1 MNKVVDLCLNAVVN
15 APFFFASDYLT
26 LTPLLQVLFVEL
38 KLPHDEDGQATKR
51 KTLGVTRRGKSRATK
66 HLSTSKDVLEKLK
79 PLHPLPGLI
88 MEWRR
93 INTALTK
100 VVFPLQK
107 EKCLNTRLNMS
118 RIHSLSQTH
127 TATGRVSFAEPN
139 LQNVPKDF
147 DITLPTTIAESPP
160 PEAWNERY
168 CSKRGQRG
176 GNRRNKTS
184 VKPGSSAVGTGPKY
198 AVSMRNA
205 FVPFKDGVLF
215 AADYSQLE
223 LRLIAH
229 LAKDERLRRI
239 LNGGG
244 DVFKMIAGELF
255 REPSESVKDAQRQH
269 AKQVC
274 YGIIYGIGA
283 KALGE
288 QLSLTEEEAA
298 SFIDRFTSRY
308 AGVKR
313 YLKETVELCKK
324 NGFVRT
330 ITGRKRFLPAIN
342 SSNSHAQSQAAR
354 QAVNTT
360 VQGSAADLVKTAMV
374 NIDKR
379 LAEEFP
385 LCVVTHRH
393 AFPDLH
399 SNKTKNLKWRSKTH
413 VPPPAGG
420 YFVLQLHDELIF
432 EVSVNELRSV
442 AQIVKNEMENA
453 MKLSVVLPLK
463 MKAGP
468 SWGNMAE
475 FEL

>member
-1 MNKVVDLCLNAVVN
+1 M
-15 APFFFASDYLT
+15 
-26 LTPLLQVLFVEL
+26 
-38 KLPHDEDGQATKR
+38 
-51 KTLGVTRRGKSRATK
+51 TRRGTSRGTK
-66 HLSTSKDVLEKLK
+66 HLSTNKDVLERLK

-88 MEWRR
+88 IEWRR
-93 INTALTK
+93 INSALTK

-107 EKCLNTRLNMS
+107 EKCFNPRLNMP
-118 RIHSLSQTH
+118 RIHSMSQTH

-160 PEAWNERY
+160 PGAWDEK
-168 CSKRGQRG
+168 CSSKRD
-176 GNRRNKTS
+176 RRRRQNMMNVKSGTS
-184 VKPGSSAVGTGPKY
+184 STGVAPNFS
-198 AVSMRNA
+198 VSMRNA
-205 FVPFKDGVLF
+205 FVPFKNGVLL

-229 LAKDERLRRI
+229 LANDERLRKI

-244 DVFKMIAGELF
+244 DVFRMIAGELY
-255 REPSESVKDAQRQH
+255 RAPAEAIKDNQRQH
-269 AKQVC
+269 AKQIC

-288 QLSLTEEEAA
+288 QLGLNEEEAA
-298 SFIDRFTSRY
+298 LFIDKFTSRFV
-308 AGVKR
+308 GVKK
-313 YLKETVELCKK
+313 YLKETVEQCKK
-324 NGFVRT
+324 QGFVKT
-330 ITGRKRFLPAIN
+330 VTGRKRFLPAIN
-342 SSNSHAQSQAAR
+342 STNTHAHSQAAR

-360 VQGSAADLVKTAMV
+360 VQGSAADLVKTTMV

-379 LAEEFP
+379 LTKEFP
-385 LCVVTHRH
+385 SCVMTHRH
-393 AFPDLH
+393 SNPDLQ
-399 SNKTKNLKWRSKTH
+399 SSRSKIRGRPSKCN
-413 VPPPAGG
+413 VPPPVGG

-442 AQIVKNEMENA
+442 AQIVKTEMEDA
-453 MKLSVVLPLK
+453 IKLSVVTPVK

-475 FEL
+475 FEV

>member
-1 MNKVVDLCLNAVVN
+1 M
-15 APFFFASDYLT
+15 P
-26 LTPLLQVLFVEL
+26 
-38 KLPHDEDGQATKR
+38 
-51 KTLGVTRRGKSRATK
+51 
-66 HLSTSKDVLEKLK
+66 
-79 PLHPLPGLI
+79 
-88 MEWRR
+88 
-93 INTALTK
+93 
-100 VVFPLQK
+100 
-107 EKCLNTRLNMS
+107 

-147 DITLPTTIAESPP
+147 DITLPTTIAESLPP
-160 PEAWNERY
+160 GAWNERSS
-168 CSKRGQRG
+168 SKRGQRR
-176 GNRRNKTS
+176 GNRRSTMNM
-184 VKPGSSAVGTGPKY
+184 KPGSSSIGNGPNY

-205 FVPFKDGVLF
+205 FVPFKNGVLF

-229 LAKDERLRRI
+229 LANDERLRKI

-255 REPSESVKDAQRQH
+255 RVPAESIKDDQRQH

-288 QLSLTEEEAA
+288 QLCLTEEEAA
-298 SFIDRFTSRY
+298 LFIDKFTSRY
-308 AGVKR
+308 VGVKR
-313 YLKETVELCKK
+313 YLKETVEECKK
-324 NGFVRT
+324 QGFVKT
-330 ITGRKRFLPAIN
+330 VTGRKRFFPAIN
-342 SSNSHAQSQAAR
+342 SPNVHAHSQAAR

-385 LCVVTHRH
+385 SCAMTHRH
-393 AFPDLH
+393 ASPDLH
-399 SNKTKNLKWRSKTH
+399 SSGNKIRGRRLKADAS
-413 VPPPAGG
+413 PPVGG

-432 EVSVNELRSV
+432 EVSVSELRRV
-442 AQIVKNEMENA
+442 AQIVKTEMENA
-453 MKLSVVLPLK
+453 MKLSVLLPVK

>member
-1 MNKVVDLCLNAVVN
+1 M
-15 APFFFASDYLT
+15 P
-26 LTPLLQVLFVEL
+26 
-38 KLPHDEDGQATKR
+38 
-51 KTLGVTRRGKSRATK
+51 
-66 HLSTSKDVLEKLK
+66 
-79 PLHPLPGLI
+79 
-88 MEWRR
+88 
-93 INTALTK
+93 
-100 VVFPLQK
+100 
-107 EKCLNTRLNMS
+107 
-118 RIHSLSQTH
+118 RIHSVSQTH

-160 PEAWNERY
+160 PGAWDERY
-168 CSKRGQRG
+168 SSKRGQRRG
-176 GNRRNKTS
+176 KRRSMIN
-184 VKPGSSAVGTGPKY
+184 VVPGSNSTGTGSNY

-205 FVPFKDGVLF
+205 FVPFKNGVLF

-229 LAKDERLRRI
+229 LANDERLSRI

-244 DVFKMIAGELF
+244 DVFRMIAGELY
-255 REPSESVKDAQRQH
+255 RVPAEAIKDDQRQH

-288 QLSLTEEEAA
+288 QLGLSEEEAA
-298 SFIDRFTSRY
+298 LFIDKFTSRY
-308 AGVKR
+308 VGVKR
-313 YLKETVELCKK
+313 YLKESVDKCKEQ
-324 NGFVRT
+324 GFVRT
-330 ITGRKRFLPAIN
+330 VTGRKRFLPAIN
-342 SSNSHAQSQAAR
+342 SPNTHAYSQAAR

-385 LCVVTHRH
+385 SCAVTHSH
-393 AFPDLH
+393 SFPDLH
-399 SNKTKNLKWRSKTH
+399 SGRSKIRGKRSKGG
-413 VPPPAGG
+413 VPPPVGG

-432 EVSVNELRSV
+432 EVSVNELRRV
-442 AQIVKNEMENA
+442 AQIVKTEMENA
-453 MKLSVVLPLK
+453 MKLSVVLPVK

>member
-1 MNKVVDLCLNAVVN
+1 M
-15 APFFFASDYLT
+15 
-26 LTPLLQVLFVEL
+26 LFIEL
-38 KLPHDEDGQATKR
+38 KLPHDDDGQATKR
-51 KTLGVTRRGKSRATK
+51 KTLGVTRRGASRSTK
-66 HLSTSKDVLEKLK
+66 HLSTNKDVLERLK

-88 MEWRR
+88 IEWRR
-93 INTALTK
+93 VNSALTK

-107 EKCLNTRLNMS
+107 EKCWSTRLNMP
-118 RIHSLSQTH
+118 RIHSSSQTH

-147 DITLPTTIAESPP
+147 HINLPTTIAESPP
-160 PEAWNERY
+160 PGAWGEKAS
-168 CSKRGQRG
+168 SKRGRR
-176 GNRRNKTS
+176 GNRRSTIN
-184 VKPGSSAVGTGPKY
+184 VRPESSSTGVAANY

-205 FVPFKDGVLF
+205 FVPFKNGVLF

-229 LAKDERLRRI
+229 LANDERLRRI

-244 DVFKMIAGELF
+244 DVFRMIAGELY
-255 REPSESVKDAQRQH
+255 RVPAESIKKDQRQH

-288 QLSLTEEEAA
+288 QLGLAEEEAA
-298 SFIDRFTSRY
+298 LFIDKFTSRY
-308 AGVKR
+308 VGVKR
-313 YLKETVELCKK
+313 YLKETVEQCKVQ
-324 NGFVRT
+324 GYVRT
-330 ITGRKRFLPAIN
+330 VTGRKRFLPAIN
-342 SSNSHAQSQAAR
+342 SPNPHAYSQAAR

-374 NIDKR
+374 NIDKT
-379 LAEEFP
+379 LALEFP
-385 LCVVTHRH
+385 TSVVTHRH
-393 AFPDLH
+393 SSPDLQ
-399 SNKTKNLKWRSKTH
+399 SKGEIRGRRPLCSL
-413 VPPPAGG
+413 PPPVGG
-420 YFVLQLHDELIF
+420 YFALQLHDELIF
-432 EVSVNELRSV
+432 EVSINELRKV
-442 AQIVKNEMENA
+442 AEIVKTEMENA
-453 MKLSVVLPLK
+453 MKLSVVLPVK

>member
-1 MNKVVDLCLNAVVN
+1 M
-15 APFFFASDYLT
+15 
-26 LTPLLQVLFVEL
+26 
-38 KLPHDEDGQATKR
+38 
-51 KTLGVTRRGKSRATK
+51 TRRGTSRGTK
-66 HLSTSKDVLEKLK
+66 NLSTNKDVLEKLK

-88 MEWRR
+88 IEWRR
-93 INTALTK
+93 INSALTK

-107 EKCLNTRLNMS
+107 EKCLNTRLNMP
-118 RIHSLSQTH
+118 RIHSMSQTH

-160 PEAWNERY
+160 PGVWDERSS
-168 CSKRGQRG
+168 SKRGK
-176 GNRRNKTS
+176 RRATRQSTLNVT
-184 VKPGSSAVGTGPKY
+184 PGPNSTGAAPNF

-205 FVPFKDGVLF
+205 FVPFKNGVLL

-229 LAKDERLRRI
+229 LANDERLRKI

-244 DVFKMIAGELF
+244 DVFRMIAGELY
-255 REPSESVKDAQRQH
+255 RVPAESIKDDRRQH

-283 KALGE
+283 KALGG
-288 QLSLTEEEAA
+288 QLGLAEEEAA
-298 SFIDRFTSRY
+298 LFIDKFTSRFV
-308 AGVKR
+308 GVKK
-313 YLKETVELCKK
+313 YLKETVEQCKK
-324 NGFVRT
+324 QGYVKT
-330 ITGRKRFLPAIN
+330 VTGRKRFLPAIN
-342 SSNSHAQSQAAR
+342 SPNVHAHSQAAR

-379 LAEEFP
+379 LTKTFP
-385 LCVVTHRH
+385 SCVMTHRH
-393 AFPDLH
+393 TFPDLQ
-399 SNKTKNLKWRSKTH
+399 SSKSKNRGRRSKCD
-413 VPPPAGG
+413 VPPPVGG

-432 EVSVNELRSV
+432 EVSVSDLRSV
-442 AQIVKNEMENA
+442 AQIVKTEMENA
-453 MKLSVVLPLK
+453 MKISVVLPVK